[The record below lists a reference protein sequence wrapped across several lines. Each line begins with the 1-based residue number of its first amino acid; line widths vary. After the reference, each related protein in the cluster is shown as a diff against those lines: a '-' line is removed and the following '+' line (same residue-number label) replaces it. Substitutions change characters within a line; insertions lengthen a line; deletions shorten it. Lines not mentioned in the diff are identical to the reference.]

1 MPMAGD
7 AALSRVMPA
16 PELHSGKLVKTAV
29 SGVLRLVVDIS
40 VTLLKVKRPGD
51 DLTSVARAAVG
62 PPAENDKCGK

>member
-7 AALSRVMPA
+7 AALSRVMPLPA
-16 PELHSGKLVKTAV
+16 PELRSGKLVKTAV

-51 DLTSVARAAVG
+51 DLTSVARAAVARG
-62 PPAENDKCGK
+62 AACRK